1 MFIFI
6 KPVIFL
12 FLTLRS
18 LWEDNVLFLTQER
31 ITGKKK
37 RVTEPTTHS
46 VTWNNETII
55 TILALLEIVIKDV
68 WGIPFASC
76 FDFLREEIKLKYN
89 LAGSYSYLT
98 SS

>member
-1 MFIFI
+1 MLIFI

-12 FLTLRS
+12 FLTLRP
-18 LWEDNVLFLTQER
+18 LWDDNVLFLTQER
-31 ITGKKK
+31 I
-37 RVTEPTTHS
+37 TEPTTHS

-76 FDFLREEIKLKYN
+76 FDFLRDEIKIKYS
-89 LAGSYSYLT
+89 LVGSYSYLT